1 MDTTSHHRLRSL
13 GGAIGSLIGGRPIP
27 ARAAGAR
34 LSQEDI
40 DAIGDRI
47 AANLMHLRADL
58 GGEWSCP

>member
-1 MDTTSHHRLRSL
+1 MYATSRQRPRSL

-27 ARAAGAR
+27 ASAAGTR

-47 AANLMHLRADL
+47 AANLMHFRAEL
-58 GGEWSCP
+58 GR